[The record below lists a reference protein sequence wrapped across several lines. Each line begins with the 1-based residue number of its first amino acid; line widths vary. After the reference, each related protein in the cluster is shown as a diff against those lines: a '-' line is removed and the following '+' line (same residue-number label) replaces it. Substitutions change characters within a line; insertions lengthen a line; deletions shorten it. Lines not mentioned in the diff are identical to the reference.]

1 MIKTLSPY
9 YLNIPFVSP
18 LTDLTCTSFTLNLY
32 VWNGNKSDVPATAT
46 YTITK
51 ENPTSDTGNAKI
63 NIARLIS
70 DFIDFTPNIGTT
82 TEVVNGN
89 NQQWVKW
96 ETFYATSNPVD
107 ASTPTNQN
115 TKLFLKG
122 FSYGLE
128 GENATTPTNKV
139 LIPIQEY
146 KVNPTSKFIVPVVID
161 ETEITLATLTIDDIT
176 FILIDEYSLEYTSTG
191 NIADVYYRYK
201 LEADTDWTFGFET
214 ATSSPFNITLPTISG
229 TYNVQIFAYDNDNA
243 VDVYS
248 NIFNVIVA

>member
-9 YLNIPFVSP
+9 YLNIPYVSP
-18 LTDLTCTSFTLNLY
+18 LTDLTCTAFTLNLY
-32 VWNGNKSDVPATAT
+32 VWNGDKSDVPATAT

-51 ENPTSDTGNAKI
+51 ENATSDTGNVKI
-63 NIARLIS
+63 NISRLIS
-70 DFIDFTPNIGTT
+70 DFIDFTPNIGTI

-96 ETFYATSNPVD
+96 ETFYTTSNPIDV
-107 ASTPTNQN
+107 STPTNQN

-122 FSYGLE
+122 FTYGLE
-128 GENATTPTNKV
+128 GENATTPSNKV

-146 KVNPTSKFIVPVVID
+146 KVSPTSKFIVPVVID
-161 ETEITLATLTIDDIT
+161 ETEVVLATLTIDSIT
-176 FILIDEYSLEYTSTG
+176 FISVDDYTLAYSSTG
-191 NIADVYYRYK
+191 NISDVYYRYK
-201 LEADTDWTFGFET
+201 LDSDADWTFGFET
-214 ATSSPFNITLPTISG
+214 TTSSPFDITLPTIAG

-248 NIFNVIVA
+248 NIFNVIVP